1 MYYSQI
7 VAKRGDSILSVRS
20 SRNKNEQDK
29 FMIAFSKRF
38 PNCEIE
44 VRTKNFIDGSSF
56 NSSWRL
62 SVVNFMEWWANL
74 NGRTASRLAKTHL
87 NLDWHLNLT
96 KEQIQAIY
104 LAEFNL

>member
-7 VAKRGDSILSVRS
+7 VVKRSGNILTART
-20 SRNKNEQDK
+20 SRNKNEQDTY
-29 FMIAFSKRF
+29 MLAILKRF

-44 VRTKNFIDGSSF
+44 IRKENFIDGSLF
-56 NSSWRL
+56 NNLWR
-62 SVVNFMEWWANL
+62 VKVCNFMEWWANL